1 MALHSYS
8 DQVQQPAVA
17 RNLKLKTVAVK
28 YIGGRKLSLDKS
40 NTLISSVRARSTH
53 QTRGTRNPC
62 KMLLK
67 TVFMW
72 KANQCQVAM
81 CISTWDTY
89 SSMSIASWMRI
100 LLSSL
105 MPPGKDGAWDF
116 LFLLSFSKL
125 SSVRLTDV
133 RTSEVIS
140 KYLYA
145 QTISS
150 RKRKLLGCLSW
161 FGKVPID
168 S

>member
-1 MALHSYS
+1 
-8 DQVQQPAVA
+8 
-17 RNLKLKTVAVK
+17 
-28 YIGGRKLSLDKS
+28 
-40 NTLISSVRARSTH
+40 
-53 QTRGTRNPC
+53 
-62 KMLLK
+62 MLLK

-72 KANQCQVAM
+72 KANQCQVAV

-133 RTSEVIS
+133 RTSDVIS

-150 RKRKLLGCLSW
+150 RKRKLLGCLSMLQRCYNSIPPCTDLEVPPEFPAVVIEYYQHNLKA
-161 FGKVPID
+161 FGVPRQEQSCIQQCTKLACIIA
-168 S
+168 